1 MVYFA
6 KNCEMKKLIFITTK
20 DLTDLYK
27 QHTAYEIEDVL
38 CIYKIM
44 LTQSGIDGPIP
55 NSRWLLKRVWTSPDG
70 TEKEK

>member
-1 MVYFA
+1 
-6 KNCEMKKLIFITTK
+6 MKKLIFITTK
-20 DLTDLYK
+20 DLADLYK

-55 NSRWLLKRVWTSPDG
+55 NSR
-70 TEKEK
+70 